1 MARLGR
7 SGTLVRLSR
16 CASAPAFSVAVVL
29 LLGVCAGAV
38 GLVSGVARDLLLRR
52 LPYADPDRLVV
63 MKQVPPRA
71 GVVEDLRAAALFDR
85 VEAYAEWAANVGT
98 PGQVE
103 RALIARVTSGFLSLS
118 TGSPRLGRPLLSH
131 DFSYSATPVALITY
145 DVWRHRYGATP
156 DVLGATV
163 AIDGQLHEIVGV
175 LPEEFRTVDELERLR
190 DRPFER
196 RVVALVPLLGQ
207 GTRDRWASDRVER
220 GLTIVARLR
229 DSVTLERSNRD
240 LAPVLDRLSIPGATR
255 YRLNTLTA
263 LAVRDLPVRLA
274 ALSSA
279 MLLLLVVGGA
289 NLIGLIASRA
299 DGRSRELSVR
309 AALGATPRR
318 LAGEMVAEI
327 MVLAAA
333 GAAVG
338 LWIAAY
344 GIQAM
349 NWLAAGMLDL
359 EAASLDW
366 VTPAVVV
373 LLSLGM
379 SLVAALWA
387 VRRRLGVRTY
397 SLLGDQSVATPP
409 RKVAAVLLGVQVAI
423 AVALV
428 IAVSALAGA
437 IAGRGATSLGFR
449 AEGVLTAEISL
460 NRAKYLTAANRFF
473 TDLLNR
479 LSGVP
484 GLRDV
489 ALVSN
494 APAGTVFGGGLI
506 KVHGRAEWV
515 DVAQVSSGYFSLLG
529 IPVVN
534 GRFFDETDTATS
546 PRVTVVNETFAR
558 HYWGDPVHALGRVFA
573 HGELS
578 RTNSA
583 RTVTVV
589 EDIEWTVVGV
599 VSDVRDGA
607 FGATIRPKFYTNY
620 LQNLHGAG
628 RSQMTILAR
637 ASSGDGSAL
646 APSLLQAARS
656 VDPDQPLYNVLPLT
670 RILSSRWAAERALT
684 SVMSAFALVAL
695 IVAALGVFAAA
706 SAAAAKGR
714 REVGIRLALGGT
726 RTAVLRALLGRE
738 GKAVLLGLW
747 FGALAGF
754 LGVSTLR
761 ALVSVS
767 TDLSVASVAGAVLFV
782 AVVTAIALIVPA
794 WRATQLDPS
803 VVLRVS

>member
-7 SGTLVRLSR
+7 SATLVRVSR
-16 CASAPAFSVAVVL
+16 CAAAPGFAFAVVL
-29 LLGVCAGAV
+29 LLGVCAGGV
-38 GLVSGVARDLLLRR
+38 GLVAGVAQDLLLRR

-63 MKQVPPRA
+63 LKGVPPWS
-71 GVVEDLRAAALFDR
+71 GVLADLRAAALFDS
-85 VEAYAEWAANVGT
+85 VEAYSDRAANIGT
-98 PGQVE
+98 PGLVE
-103 RALIARVTSGFLSLS
+103 RAVIARVTSGFLSLS
-118 TGSPRLGRPLLSH
+118 TGTPRLGRPLLSH
-131 DFSYSATPVALITY
+131 DFSYSATPVAVITH
-145 DVWRHRYGATP
+145 DVWRHHYGAAP
-156 DVLGATV
+156 DVLGATL

-220 GLTIVARLR
+220 GLTVIARLR
-229 DSVTLERSNRD
+229 DGITLERSNRD
-240 LAPVLDRLSIPGATR
+240 LVPVLDRLSIPGGTR
-255 YRLNTLTA
+255 YRFNALTA
-263 LAVRDLPVRLA
+263 LVVRDLPVRLA
-274 ALSSA
+274 AVSSA
-279 MLLLLVVGGA
+279 ALLLLVVGGA
-289 NLIGLIASRA
+289 NLIGLIVARA
-299 DGRSRELSVR
+299 DGRSRELAVC

-318 LAGEMVAEI
+318 LAGDMIAEI
-327 MVLAAA
+327 MMLAAA

-359 EAASLDW
+359 EDTSLDW

-387 VRRRLGVRTY
+387 VRRRLGIRAY
-397 SLLGDQSVATPP
+397 ELLTDQGVATSP
-409 RKVAAVLLGVQVAI
+409 RRVAAALLGVQVAI

-428 IAVSALAGA
+428 VAVSALAGT
-437 IAGRGATSLGFR
+437 IAQRTDVPLGIR

-460 NRAKYLTAANRFF
+460 NRAKYPGAEARGFF
-473 TDLLNR
+473 ADLLNQ

-489 ALVSN
+489 ALVSI
-494 APAGTVFGGGLI
+494 APAGTVSSGASI

-515 DVAQVSSGYFSLLG
+515 DVAAVSSGYFSLLA
-529 IPVVN
+529 IPVVK
-534 GRFFDETDTATS
+534 GRSFDQTDTVAS
-546 PRVTVVNETFAR
+546 PRVIVVNEAFAR
-558 HYWGDPVHALGRVFA
+558 HYWDDPIHALGRVIA

-578 RTNSA
+578 RTNSS
-583 RTVTVV
+583 RTETVV

-599 VSDVRDGA
+599 VADVRDGA
-607 FGATIRPKFYTNY
+607 FGATPRPKFYTNY
-620 LQNLHGAG
+620 LQGG
-628 RSQMTILAR
+628 SSQMTLLAR
-637 ASSGDGSAL
+637 ASKGDGSAL
-646 APSLLQAARS
+646 APSLVQAARS

-684 SVMSAFALVAL
+684 SVVSAFALVAL
-695 IVAALGVFAAA
+695 IVAALGVYAAA
-706 SAAAAKGR
+706 AAAAAKGR

-754 LGVSTLR
+754 LGVSTLH

-767 TDLSVASVAGAVLFV
+767 PILSVASVAGAVLFV
-782 AVVTAIALIVPA
+782 AVVTAMALIVPA

>member
-1 MARLGR
+1 MARFGR
-7 SGTLVRLSR
+7 SATLVRVSR

-52 LPYADPDRLVV
+52 LPYPDPGRLVV
-63 MKQVPPRA
+63 LKEVPPRSS
-71 GVVEDLRAAALFDR
+71 VLEDLCAAGLFDS
-85 VEAYAEWAANVGT
+85 VEAYSERAANVGT

-103 RALIARVTSGFLSLS
+103 RALIARVTAGFLSLAAG
-118 TGSPRLGRPLLSH
+118 TPRLGRPLLSH
-131 DFSYSATPVALITY
+131 DFSYSATPVALITH
-145 DVWRHRYGATP
+145 DVWRHRYDAMP

-263 LAVRDLPVRLA
+263 LVVRDLPVRLA

-299 DGRSRELSVR
+299 DGRSRELAVC

-318 LAGEMVAEI
+318 LAGEMIAEI
-327 MVLAAA
+327 MILAAA

-344 GIQAM
+344 GIEAM
-349 NWLAAGMLDL
+349 NWLADGMLDL
-359 EAASLDW
+359 EGASLDW

-373 LLSLGM
+373 ILSLGM

-387 VRRRLGVRTY
+387 VRRRLSIRAY
-397 SLLGDQSVATPP
+397 WLLTDQSVATSP
-409 RKVAAVLLGVQVAI
+409 RKVAAALLGVQVAI

-437 IAGRGATSLGFR
+437 ITERADTPLGFR
-449 AEGVLTAEISL
+449 AEGILTAEISL
-460 NRAKYLTAANRFF
+460 NRAKYQFTGANRFF

-484 GLRDV
+484 DVRDV
-489 ALVSN
+489 AIVSN
-494 APAGTVFGGGLI
+494 TPAGTAFGGTVI

-515 DVAQVSSGYFSLLG
+515 DGAVVSSGYFSVLG
-529 IPVVN
+529 IPVVK
-534 GRFFDETDTATS
+534 GRSFDQTDTATS
-546 PRVTVVNETFAR
+546 PRVIVVNEAFAR
-558 HYWGDPVHALGRVFA
+558 HYWDDPIHALGQVIA

-578 RTNSA
+578 RTNSS

-599 VSDVRDGA
+599 VADVRDGV
-607 FGATIRPKFYTNY
+607 FGATPKAKFYTNY
-620 LQNLHGAG
+620 LQGG
-628 RSQMTILAR
+628 SSRMTLLAR
-637 ASSGDGSAL
+637 ASRGDGSAL
-646 APSLLQAARS
+646 APSLVQAARS
-656 VDPDQPLYNVLPLT
+656 LDPDQPLYNVLPLT

-684 SVMSAFALVAL
+684 SVMSAFAFVAL
-695 IVAALGVFAAA
+695 IVAALGVYAAA

-714 REVGIRLALGGT
+714 REVGIRLALGGS

-767 TDLSVASVAGAVLFV
+767 TNLSVASVAGAVLFV
-782 AVVTAIALIVPA
+782 AAVTAIALIVPA

>member
-52 LPYADPDRLVV
+52 LPYPDPDRLVV
-63 MKQVPPRA
+63 LKQVPPRS
-71 GVVEDLRAAALFDR
+71 GVVEDLRAAALFDS
-85 VEAYAEWAANVGT
+85 VEAYAERAANIGT

-131 DFSYSATPVALITY
+131 DFSYSATPVALITH

-163 AIDGQLHEIVGV
+163 AIDGQLHDIVGV
-175 LPEEFRTVDELERLR
+175 LPEEFRTVEEL
-190 DRPFER
+190 
-196 RVVALVPLLGQ
+196 
-207 GTRDRWASDRVER
+207 
-220 GLTIVARLR
+220 
-229 DSVTLERSNRD
+229 
-240 LAPVLDRLSIPGATR
+240 
-255 YRLNTLTA
+255 
-263 LAVRDLPVRLA
+263 
-274 ALSSA
+274 
-279 MLLLLVVGGA
+279 
-289 NLIGLIASRA
+289 
-299 DGRSRELSVR
+299 
-309 AALGATPRR
+309 
-318 LAGEMVAEI
+318 
-327 MVLAAA
+327 
-333 GAAVG
+333 
-338 LWIAAY
+338 
-344 GIQAM
+344 
-349 NWLAAGMLDL
+349 
-359 EAASLDW
+359 
-366 VTPAVVV
+366 
-373 LLSLGM
+373 
-379 SLVAALWA
+379 
-387 VRRRLGVRTY
+387 
-397 SLLGDQSVATPP
+397 
-409 RKVAAVLLGVQVAI
+409 
-423 AVALV
+423 
-428 IAVSALAGA
+428 ALAGT
-437 IAGRGATSLGFR
+437 IADRAETSLGFR
-449 AEGVLTAEISL
+449 ADGVLTAEISL
-460 NRAKYLTAANRFF
+460 NRAKYLTDADRFF

-479 LSGVP
+479 LSGAP
-484 GLRDV
+484 GLRDL

-494 APAGTVFGGGLI
+494 VPAGTVFGGGLI
-506 KVHGRAEWV
+506 KIHGRAEWV
-515 DVAQVSSGYFSLLG
+515 DAAQVSSGYFSLLG

-534 GRFFDETDTATS
+534 GRSFDETDTATS

-558 HYWGDPVHALGRVFA
+558 HYWDDPMHALGRVFA

-589 EDIEWTVVGV
+589 EDVEWTVVGV
-599 VSDVRDGA
+599 VSDVGDGA
-607 FGATIRPKFYTNY
+607 FGATPRPKFYTNY

-637 ASSGDGSAL
+637 ASRGDGSAL

-695 IVAALGVFAAA
+695 IVAALGVYAAA

-714 REVGIRLALGGT
+714 REVGIRLALGGS

-782 AVVTAIALIVPA
+782 AVVTAIALVVPA